1 MMKYFTKYLP
11 VEGEIKENDTFI
23 ITNPRI
29 QDHPSGLI
37 RTCYHIIKDQGCWSE
52 KNQNWTS
59 EKCDFLYIDPL
70 ESEFWGFVERHH
82 AKKAKLFLCTK
93 NVNIDD
99 NTIDG
104 IIKKEKLNDFIFENG
119 KCLQKSLCYKVIG
132 EISPNAV
139 WVTEGIEFD
148 EDEVKESYVITNDK
162 RSSSY
167 NLHWYRIKC
176 PTCKQFH

>member
-139 WVTEGIEFD
+139 WVTEGMEFD
-148 EDEVKESYVITNDK
+148 EEDCEWNDTLK
-162 RSSSY
+162 Y
-167 NLHWYRIKC
+167 HDFIEIKC